1 MKRILFLL
9 SLIQAT
15 LLASAYDIKVDGI
28 YYNITS
34 DNTVAVT
41 YNSLETFGSF
51 SIGNGFSSGN
61 EEYKGNMV
69 VPASIDYKGK
79 KYAVTSIGEYA
90 FFHCPLLMSV
100 TLPSSIVTIEDGAFN
115 SCPALK
121 SIEIPEG
128 VKEVGAAFNLC
139 VNLKSIVLPSTVTK
153 VHLFIIDSSNNVE
166 EIVCKAPTPPIF
178 FWGDRYESAA
188 INIQEKNLFGKCA
201 LIVPKRSIKSYQRA
215 DVWKEFSSISP
226 YFLDGRG

>member
-9 SLIQAT
+9 LLLQIT

-34 DNTVAVT
+34 ANTVAVT
-41 YNSLETFGSF
+41 YRSLETFGSF

-153 VHLFIIDSSNNVE
+153 VHLFIIDTSNNVE
-166 EIVCKAPTPPIF
+166 EIVCKAPMPPKF
-178 FWGDRYESAA
+178 FMDEQGVSILNDSR
-188 INIQEKNLFGKCA
+188 NNNLFGKCV
-201 LIVPKRSIKSYQRA
+201 LKVPKRSIRAYQLA
-215 DVWKEFSSISP
+215 DGWKEFSSIGQ
-226 YFLDGRG
+226 L

>member
-1 MKRILFLL
+1 MRRVLFLL
-9 SLIQAT
+9 SLLQAT

-41 YNSLETFGSF
+41 YKSLETFGSF

-100 TLPSSIVTIEDGAFN
+100 TLLSSIVTIEDGAFN

-153 VHLFIIDSSNNVE
+153 VHLFIIDTSNNVE
-166 EIVCKAPTPPIF
+166 EIVCKAPTPPKF
-178 FWGDRYESAA
+178 FMDEQGVSILNDSR
-188 INIQEKNLFGKCA
+188 NNNLFGKCV
-201 LIVPKRSIKSYQRA
+201 LKVPKRSIRAYQLA
-215 DVWKEFSSISP
+215 DGWKEFSRLAS
-226 YFLDGRG
+226 YDVE

>member
-1 MKRILFLL
+1 MRRVLFLL
-9 SLIQAT
+9 SLLQAT

-41 YNSLETFGSF
+41 YKSLETFGSF

-153 VHLFIIDSSNNVE
+153 VHLFIIDTSNNVE
-166 EIVCKAPTPPIF
+166 EIVCKAPTPPKF
-178 FWGDRYESAA
+178 FMDEQGVSILNDSR
-188 INIQEKNLFGKCA
+188 NNNLFGKCV
-201 LIVPKRSIKSYQRA
+201 LKVPKRSIRAYQLA
-215 DVWKEFSSISP
+215 DGWREFSSIGQ
-226 YFLDGRG
+226 L

>member
-9 SLIQAT
+9 LLLQIT

-41 YNSLETFGSF
+41 YKSLETFGSF

-153 VHLFIIDSSNNVE
+153 VHLFIIDTSNNVD
-166 EIVCKAPTPPIF
+166 EIVCKAPTPPKF
-178 FWGDRYESAA
+178 FMDEQGVSILNDSR
-188 INIQEKNLFGKCA
+188 NNNLFGKCV
-201 LIVPKRSIKSYQRA
+201 LKVPKRSIRAYQLA
-215 DVWKEFSSISP
+215 DGWREFSSIGQ
-226 YFLDGRG
+226 L